1 MWSIAEASRLTTSL
15 LEAEL
20 PRRLK
25 HVRATGHRASVLRHM
40 PDDDRQLMAIAGT
53 LHDIGY
59 APDLVE
65 VGFHP
70 IDGARFLRSDGW
82 DETIVNLVAHHS
94 CAAIEA
100 ERRGL
105 LAELNGEFSRNDS
118 LPHDELCFCDM
129 TTGPAGQLM
138 TVEQRLADIKERYGA
153 GSIVGDSIALAEP
166 ELLASVYRVQAKID
180 SA

>member
-1 MWSIAEASRLTTSL
+1 MRSISDADQLAASL
-15 LEAEL
+15 LEPDL
-20 PRRLK
+20 PRRLR
-25 HVRATGHRASVLRHM
+25 HVRATGRRVTALAHLTEPHRGL
-40 PDDDRQLMAIAGT
+40 LAIAGT

-59 APDLVE
+59 ASELVD

-70 IDGARFLRSDGW
+70 VDGARFLRADGW
-82 DETIVNLVAHHS
+82 DEAIVNLVAHHS
-94 CAAIEA
+94 CAVVEA

-105 LAELNGEFSRNDS
+105 LEELNGQFPLDDS

-138 TVEQRLADIKERYGA
+138 TIDERLADIRTRYGA
-153 GSIVGDSIALAEP
+153 GSIVGDAINEAEP
-166 ELLASVYRVQAKID
+166 ELRAAVQRVQAQIE